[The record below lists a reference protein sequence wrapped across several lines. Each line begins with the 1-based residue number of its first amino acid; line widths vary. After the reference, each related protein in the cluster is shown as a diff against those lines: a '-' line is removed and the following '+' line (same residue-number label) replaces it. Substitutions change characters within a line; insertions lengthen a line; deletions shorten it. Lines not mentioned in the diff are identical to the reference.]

1 MTDFAAYDLFLLR
14 RQGARECYSD
24 ETVSRASE
32 RFETMSGEARSE
44 LERNIIDGL
53 PGGEG
58 RYDRDGLKDAI
69 ERFSTLDE
77 ERYRAHLFL
86 FLRAII
92 PVAEEADVVMAIHPG
107 DPPFSLFGLPRVVST
122 VADAR
127 ALLDAVPGPSNGL
140 TMCAGSYGG
149 RAVTTT
155 WWR

>member
-32 RFETMSGEARSE
+32 RFEAMSGEARSE
-44 LERNIIDGL
+44 LERNTIDGL

-92 PVAEEADVVMAIHPG
+92 PVAEEADVVMATHPD
-107 DPPFSLFGLPRVVST
+107 DPPFRCSACHGSCRRWLT
-122 VADAR
+122 
-127 ALLDAVPGPSNGL
+127 PGRYLMRYPVRP
-140 TMCAGSYGG
+140 MD
-149 RAVTTT
+149 
-155 WWR
+155 